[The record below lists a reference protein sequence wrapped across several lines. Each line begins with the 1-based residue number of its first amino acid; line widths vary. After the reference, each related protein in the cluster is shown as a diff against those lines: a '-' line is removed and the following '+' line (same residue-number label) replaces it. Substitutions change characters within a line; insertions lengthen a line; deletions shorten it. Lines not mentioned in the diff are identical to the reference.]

1 MGLVRGRHRGTN
13 QLLLIWFL
21 VRIRNAEVF
30 FNYYYLLTSSFWF
43 RPSPLVFS
51 VARKQKRK
59 EKKWNER
66 RRKKETKKKRRRRRR
81 RRRPSLVGGV
91 AGFFIKEDAGQAA
104 SLQSVRSVS
113 VENRPPSKTKT
124 VKSQNKQKIGW
135 GLAVVVGGDEDEERG
150 RDRRRRRRR
159 RRAFRHGGVDA
170 EATVPR
176 RLSDVRRGHVPQSA
190 RTLPGAARVR
200 PQRPARPRLP
210 AASRRHLRHDLPQ
223 KRYLSLSLSISS
235 LLSFLLPTVR
245 FPLAFRS

>member
-1 MGLVRGRHRGTN
+1 MISTESTCLFRC
-13 QLLLIWFL
+13 QE
-21 VRIRNAEVF
+21 AE
-30 FNYYYLLTSSFWF
+30 
-43 RPSPLVFS
+43 
-51 VARKQKRK
+51 KKRK
-59 EKKWNER
+59 KMEREKKEKRN
-66 RRKKETKKKRRRRRR
+66 KKKRRRRRRR

-223 KRYLSLSLSISS
+223 KRYLSLSLSIYSV
-235 LLSFLLPTVR
+235 LSFLLSTLR
-245 FPLAFRS
+245 FPLAFHS

>member
-1 MGLVRGRHRGTN
+1 MRRFF
-13 QLLLIWFL
+13 LIIIIYWPRPFDFDRVHL
-21 VRIRNAEVF
+21 
-30 FNYYYLLTSSFWF
+30 SF
-43 RPSPLVFS
+43 PLPGS
-51 VARKQKRK
+51 RK
-59 EKKWNER
+59 EKKKNGTREEG
-66 RRKKETKKKRRRRRR
+66 KKKQKKRRRRRR

-223 KRYLSLSLSISS
+223 KRYLSLSLSLFPHCFLSCFLQLGFHWLSAVRLDLLWLGLVS
-235 LLSFLLPTVR
+235 L
-245 FPLAFRS
+245 A